1 MGSSAGDGEYVAVGE
16 EDVDVPEGGGLR
28 KEGSQFIPN
37 SMVTPKTHSIR
48 VVHAALVLVQ
58 LGYAGLQM
66 FSRVALDA
74 GLNQFLLSMYRNM
87 IAFAILGPV
96 AYYFEREKRPPMTLK
111 IFGGLNLLALTGVV
125 GSQQLFLA
133 GLQLTSPLMAAVS
146 QNMIPVFT
154 FLLAAALGLEEVNL
168 RRREGVAK
176 VIGTAVCICGAVIM
190 SVYKGIA
197 LFGSGSDTPDVG
209 YTQPFANLGA
219 FLHHDIVNFSV
230 NEYHLGIFFLIM
242 NCVSWGVYLTYQ
254 APVMKMYPAL
264 LSMTAGTYFFG
275 FIQVGILGVISAGKL
290 HFAKFIL
297 TSTAQI
303 IGVLY
308 AALIASTLNLL
319 LQSWCVQK
327 GGPFIVS
334 LYVPL
339 QMLMVAVLSVLLLKD
354 TLYMG
359 IVLGGALT
367 VAGFYLVVYGQGL
380 ERRRKRNL
388 FARVLEP
395 HHDVYKIDIR
405 QMSVDLKEHLLDN

>member
-1 MGSSAGDGEYVAVGE
+1 MDST
-16 EDVDVPEGGGLR
+16 EDELSLR
-28 KEGSQFIPN
+28 KENSQPLIPS

-48 VVHAALVLVQ
+48 VVHAALVIVQ

-74 GLNQFLLSMYRNM
+74 GLNQFILSMYRNI

-96 AYYFEREKRPPMTLK
+96 AYYYEREKRPPTSWK
-111 IFGGLNLLALTGVV
+111 IFGWLNLLSLTGVV

-133 GLQLTSPLMAAVS
+133 GLQYTTPLMAAVS
-146 QNMIPVFT
+146 QNMIPVAT
-154 FLLAAALGLEEVNL
+154 FLLAAALGLEDVNL
-168 RRREGVAK
+168 RRREGIAK
-176 VIGTAVCICGAVIM
+176 VVGTVVCISGAVIM
-190 SVYKGIA
+190 SVYKGLA
-197 LFGSGSDTPDVG
+197 LFGGGNDTPDAG
-209 YTQPFANLGA
+209 ITRPFENLGA
-219 FLHHDIVNFSV
+219 FLHPDIVQFSV
-230 NEYHLGIFFLIM
+230 KKFHLGIFYLIM
-242 NCVSWGVYLTYQ
+242 NCVSWAVYLTCQ

-275 FIQVGILGVISAGKL
+275 WIQVGILGVISAGKL
-290 HFAKFIL
+290 HFANFRL
-297 TSTAQI
+297 TSMAQI

-339 QMLMVAVLSVLLLKD
+339 QMLMVAVLSVMLLND

-359 IVLGGALT
+359 MYDSANFLSLWASHNV
-367 VAGFYLVVYGQGL
+367 
-380 ERRRKRNL
+380 
-388 FARVLEP
+388 
-395 HHDVYKIDIR
+395 
-405 QMSVDLKEHLLDN
+405 HLLTL

>member
-1 MGSSAGDGEYVAVGE
+1 MGSEAETYNTAE
-16 EDVDVPEGGGLR
+16 PTEW
-28 KEGSQFIPN
+28 KEGSQPLIPS
-37 SMVTPKTHSIR
+37 SMVPPKTHSIR
-48 VVHAALVLVQ
+48 VVHVALVIVQ

-87 IAFAILGPV
+87 IAFSILGPI
-96 AYYFEREKRPPMTLK
+96 AYYFERGVRPAMNFK
-111 IFGGLNLLALTGVV
+111 ILGGLNLLALTGVV

-154 FLLAAALGLEEVNL
+154 FLLAATLGFEEVNL
-168 RRREGVAK
+168 RRREGIAK
-176 VIGTAVCICGAVIM
+176 VVGTAVCIGGAVTM

-197 LFGSGSDTPDVG
+197 LFGAGSDAPDAG
-209 YTQPFANLGA
+209 LTMQPFGHLGD
-219 FLHHDIVNFSV
+219 FLHHDIVQFSV
-230 NEYHLGIFFLIM
+230 NKYHLGIFFLIM
-242 NCVSWGVYLTYQ
+242 NCVSWAVYLTCQ
-254 APVMKMYPAL
+254 APVMRMYPAL
-264 LSMTAGTYFFG
+264 LSVTAATYFFG

-290 HFAKFIL
+290 HFAEFRL

-303 IGVLY
+303 VGVLY

-359 IVLGGALT
+359 IVLGGLLT
-367 VAGFYLVVYGQGL
+367 VAGFYLVVWGQGL
-380 ERRRKRNL
+380 ERRRKRTIL
-388 FARVLEP
+388 AQILEP
-395 HHDVYKIDIR
+395 HQDVYKVDIR
-405 QMSVDLKEHLLDN
+405 RLSQDLKEPLLQN